1 MPVRVRGFNPV
12 RGAALP
18 AVFISA
24 FVIAPACS
32 IKTMAVK
39 TVANT
44 LSDTGDVFT
53 RDDDPDLIRDATP
66 FALKLY
72 ESLLESVPTHVPL
85 LIATCGSFTQY
96 GYAFLE
102 SEADGLDASRRN
114 EAVAL
119 RERALKHYLRARG
132 YCLRGIDARFGKG
145 SSQALLQD
153 PTATLKKA
161 QKSDV
166 PLLYWSAASWGAAIS
181 LGIDRPDLA
190 VDFPTVRA
198 LADRALALDPTWNRG
213 AIHELMISLDSLPEA
228 LGGNPE
234 RAREHFKMAVEIQKG
249 LSPGPY
255 VALATGIA
263 VPAQDRPEFE
273 RLLKEALAID
283 PEKDPSNRLVIL
295 VTQRRARDLLAHIDE
310 KFSR

>member
-1 MPVRVRGFNPV
+1 MLVRESRFNPV
-12 RGAALP
+12 RALAFP
-18 AVFISA
+18 AV
-24 FVIAPACS
+24 VLIAIVVAPGCS

-102 SEADGLDASRRN
+102 SEADGLDASRRS

-119 RERALKHYLRARG
+119 RERALKHYLRAHG
-132 YCLRGIDARFGKG
+132 YCMRGIDSRFGKG

-153 PTATLKKA
+153 PTAPLKKA

-181 LGIDRPDLA
+181 LG
-190 VDFPTVRA
+190 
-198 LADRALALDPTWNRG
+198 
-213 AIHELMISLDSLPEA
+213 
-228 LGGNPE
+228 
-234 RAREHFKMAVEIQKG
+234 
-249 LSPGPY
+249 
-255 VALATGIA
+255 
-263 VPAQDRPEFE
+263 
-273 RLLKEALAID
+273 
-283 PEKDPSNRLVIL
+283 
-295 VTQRRARDLLAHIDE
+295 
-310 KFSR
+310 